1 SNQGMAESKS
11 AALPLGYARMRPR
24 RCRRERGR
32 TKDVLGERGVLGVVA
47 VLGYYG
53 FIAMTMKA
61 SAMLPEGVSDP
72 FEGR

>member
-1 SNQGMAESKS
+1 
-11 AALPLGYARMRPR
+11 MRPR